1 MSEEHVGSLAENV
14 MEALRENVQVAT
26 KVTIVVYCNGMNC
39 CRSRMFGKKQNRRN
53 DKWQWR
59 CAIGN

>member
-1 MSEEHVGSLAENV
+1 VGSLAENV

-26 KVTIVVYCNGMNC
+26 KVTIVVYCISTNC
-39 CRSRMFGKKQNRRN
+39 CRLRMFGKKLNRRN